1 MYDDLA
7 NNFKSENKLID
18 TNSPSQN
25 ILFDESE
32 NYRHEVCILQM
43 SDVELAFK
51 QKTKAKMFLR
61 NVNLTA
67 EENFELIRPFM
78 GNPFQQPG
86 SLSARSPQVALIKQK
101 LAKE

>member
-32 NYRHEVCILQM
+32 NYKHEACILQM

-86 SLSARSPQVALIKQK
+86 SLSARSPQVALIKKK